1 MSEMQTFFNL
11 DDIDYERVVDYIMPK
26 QYMHEISRIGYL
38 HWCYDRIDNEYR
50 LYHESIGLMMTIGE
64 EYVKEIM
71 EKTKSNSVNVVWA
84 LCGELMWRYF
94 AENNGVPERC
104 MLKRICNM

>member
-1 MSEMQTFFNL
+1 MSEMRTFFNL
-11 DDIDYERVVDYIMPK
+11 GDIDYKRMVDGVVK
-26 QYMHEISRIGYL
+26 SYMREISRIGYL
-38 HWCYDRIDNEYR
+38 HWSYSKIDNEYR
-50 LYHESIGLMMTIGE
+50 LYHESLGLLMTVGE
-64 EYVKEIM
+64 EYVKELM
-71 EKTKSNSVNVVWA
+71 ASASATSVNVLWA